1 VHRGHLWPGLGLL
14 TLLTYNTWILW
25 WPTNGHAAIF
35 DGYLSE
41 FSASDQPH
49 HLFFRGGDLLTAL
62 IVLAQAARA
71 ALLWTAQHRAV
82 GRPSDR
88 RLPSRWWVVAW
99 LGLLTFGVSTLLDSF
114 FGMDC
119 SPTLSQTCHLA
130 EASGR
135 LSLVHYLHTYT
146 SVGAE
151 TGIVVSMVAA
161 CVALT
166 RIRRCSNRLQTL
178 RYLVL
183 GLTVVHVAALTA
195 MMTLLAAGLPGLG
208 YPQVV
213 MVALASI
220 GFALVGFGLGA
231 SPDWT
236 GAPDLTSELLVEP
249 ERSRP

>member
-1 VHRGHLWPGLGLL
+1 VHRGHLWPALGLL

-25 WPTNGHAAIF
+25 QPANGHAAIF

-49 HLFFRGGDLLTAL
+49 NLLFRGGDFLTAL
-62 IVLAQAARA
+62 IVLAQGSRA
-71 ALLWTAQHRAV
+71 ALLWTGWHRAARAA
-82 GRPSDR
+82 GQ
-88 RLPSRWWVVAW
+88 RLPGRWWLVAW
-99 LGLLTFGVSTLLDSF
+99 LGLLIFGVSTLLDSF

-119 SPTLSQTCHLA
+119 SPTLSPTCRLA
-130 EASGR
+130 EQSGR

-161 CVALT
+161 CVALA
-166 RIRRCSNRLQTL
+166 RVHRCSGRLRTV

-183 GLTVVHVAALTA
+183 GLAAVHVAALTA

-208 YPQVV
+208 YPQAV
-213 MVALASI
+213 MVALASV
-220 GFALVGFGLGA
+220 GFALVGFGLEVRRDPA
-231 SPDWT
+231 SP
-236 GAPDLTSELLVEP
+236 PDVIVERLIEP
-249 ERSRP
+249 DRSRR